1 MGRKFPVFIKH
12 ANVTRKK
19 VLFDLGNI
27 TQNRKEGSGRDTLGC
42 NEIICCHWAKKIFQI
57 NTYNKS
63 LHYTN
68 FSKMHITNNNPINTA
83 DHQNEFFVEKVAG
96 LVAFLPKGFEE
107 ASRKDPVIQWFVMAN
122 S

>member
-1 MGRKFPVFIKH
+1 
-12 ANVTRKK
+12 
-19 VLFDLGNI
+19 
-27 TQNRKEGSGRDTLGC
+27 
-42 NEIICCHWAKKIFQI
+42 
-57 NTYNKS
+57 
-63 LHYTN
+63 
-68 FSKMHITNNNPINTA
+68 MHITNNNPINTA